1 MLKTLNRTKLFKTM
15 VGDAKFIEV
24 IMKHIFNLNTL
35 KLGTYDT
42 LSKIKVSF
50 IKGIDNNNQL
60 VIAFQM

>member
-1 MLKTLNRTKLFKTM
+1 M